1 MNHRCVGALRFSM
14 ATALAATIGGQVL
27 CQESLR
33 FLNRQV
39 ATHADRSAARGE
51 TGTRSFPAELGRA
64 GRNVQPAQYAAHPVM
79 DEMVVVDDGYGQP
92 WDVAQ
97 CDGCLE
103 GCDACCP
110 PTCAPRWAWT
120 GGADYLFVRP
130 TFSEAIAFVESEF
143 SSEGANLDQTRHP
156 YDFDHQS
163 AVRAFLGYRWCD
175 CDAELLFTYTNLD
188 GHSTAV
194 TDAAT
199 ANRFFTGQLEIN
211 TAIGQSLTSTAAVDV
226 DNYDVT
232 FSKTIFLGR
241 WAAYGPDGCDPCA
254 PWQLTWS
261 AGARVAAV
269 DLEYGSVIRDVESG
283 PSDVGHTE
291 INARGAG
298 PIIGLAGRRY
308 FGPAGMFWAYA
319 QGNIALLLSDYEINS
334 SRFVS
339 GSTPSTQRE
348 TAELTRLLPA
358 TELEVGAACRFAPG
372 TTLAGGYLLHA
383 WHDMGIT
390 QGIGGNLP
398 AMDSANILS
407 FDGFFVRGTFT
418 Y

>member
-1 MNHRCVGALRFSM
+1 M
-14 ATALAATIGGQVL
+14 ALALGVSGQAL
-27 CQESLR
+27 CQEPLH

-39 ATHADRSAARGE
+39 VAQSGRLAARDESASQSSLVEG
-51 TGTRSFPAELGRA
+51 GTVD
-64 GRNVQPAQYAAHPVM
+64 RNVQPTQYTEDLVA
-79 DEMVVVDDGYGQP
+79 DEIVVVDDGYAET
-92 WDVAQ
+92 WHDAA
-97 CDGCLE
+97 CHGCVE

-110 PTCAPRWAWT
+110 VACPPRGAWI

-143 SSEGANLDQTRHP
+143 SSEGTNLNQTRHP
-156 YDFDHQS
+156 YHFNHQS
-163 AVRAFLGYRWCD
+163 AVRAFLGYRLCD
-175 CDAELLFTYTNLD
+175 CGGEVLFTYTNLD
-188 GHSTAV
+188 GHASAS

-211 TAIGQSLTSTAAVDV
+211 TSIGESLTSTASVDV
-226 DNYDVT
+226 DSYDIT
-232 FSKTIFLGR
+232 FSKTIFLGHS
-241 WAAYGPDGCDPCA
+241 AANGPDCCDPCP
-254 PWQLTWS
+254 PWELTWS

-269 DLEYGSVIRDVESG
+269 DLEYGSVIRDVETG
-283 PSDVGHTE
+283 PSAVGRTD

-298 PIIGLAGRRY
+298 PVIGLMGRRY
-308 FGPAGMFWAYA
+308 FGSAAMFWAYA
-319 QGNIALLLSDYEINS
+319 KGNIALLLSDYEINS

-348 TAELTRLLPA
+348 TAELNRVLPV
-358 TELEVGAACRFAPG
+358 TELEVGAECRFAPG
-372 TTLAGGYLLHA
+372 TTLAGGYLFHA
-383 WHDMGIT
+383 WHDLGIT

-398 AMDSANILS
+398 AMDTANILS